1 MLCKIFF
8 ANGGGSSALLFVL
21 TRGCNFATKRRSKV
35 SGLVCLLSLRGLVAC
50 LLKREWKQKREH
62 KDDDEQGTED
72 EIFFLLHW
80 SSF

>member
-1 MLCKIFF
+1 MHNIKYATLSFTHSLIDLISYAMLCKIFF

-50 LLKREWKQKREH
+50 LLKRE
-62 KDDDEQGTED
+62 
-72 EIFFLLHW
+72 
-80 SSF
+80 